1 MAALSVVG
9 GMIGGMTPNSA
20 GELHALAH
28 EHLPSD
34 VAERWLGLL
43 RPGIRLAP
51 AGGDE
56 AVVGQLGGEPRLPDD
71 VEWPEWEG
79 HGPLSFVA
87 SVDCAALPP
96 AALDVPFPPA
106 GTLAFFYFDG
116 QLDDGE
122 AVVDVA
128 DVPSRAGARVV
139 YVPAGV
145 PAVRRDTP
153 DELDAH
159 PHVPL
164 AARVEPT
171 AAEPTHPRVQRVFA
185 PDAEPFQDYEHPVCA
200 EEFVDALW
208 EYEADAG
215 HRLGG
220 TPQSVQGPVELE
232 VARAALGPGVDWDD
246 PRLPAEMDEWVLL
259 AQFDSDETADMM
271 WGDDGCLYWLIR
283 PSDLAELR
291 FDRALFTWQCC

>member
-1 MAALSVVG
+1 M
-9 GMIGGMTPNSA
+9 GGMTQNSS
-20 GELHALAH
+20 GVLHALAH

-43 RPGIRLAP
+43 RPGVRLAP

-87 SVDCAALPP
+87 SVDCAALPMGV
-96 AALDVPFPPA
+96 LDVPFPAA

-116 QLDDGE
+116 QLDDGD
-122 AVVDVA
+122 ALVDVD
-128 DVPSRAGARVV
+128 DVPSRAGARVL
-139 YVPAGV
+139 YVPAGAQV
-145 PAVRRDTP
+145 TARETP
-153 DELDAH
+153 DELDAY

-164 AARVEPT
+164 AARVELT
-171 AAEPTHPRVQRVFA
+171 VTEPTHPQVQRVFA
-185 PDAEPFQDYEHPVCA
+185 PGAQPFQKYEHPLCA
-200 EEFVDALW
+200 DAFVEALW
-208 EYEADAG
+208 ECDAEAG
-215 HRLGG
+215 HQLGG

-232 VARAALGPGVDWDD
+232 VARAALGQGVDWQD
-246 PRLPAEMDEWVLL
+246 PRLIDEMDEWVLL
-259 AQFDSDETADMM
+259 AQFDTDEAADMM

-283 PSDLAELR
+283 PTDLAELR